1 MTITVTLPSADTE
14 PLAAAAFQAL
24 LDERA
29 LLDGDGA
36 GQAIAPSRLYAYA
49 IGMVREDEGVEAAL
63 AADARLAADFA
74 RLLARTATWRLP
86 RLAAASTAE
95 DVVRTGDNCRVE
107 LRRSE
112 AEPSQVYLIIELTAP
127 ESLPTRL
134 FVTRTGGQVIS
145 AELPAARDGVI
156 QLLAG
161 ADTPLVA
168 ALRDVGAE
176 IFLR

>member
-1 MTITVTLPSADTE
+1 MTITVTLPTAATE

-29 LLDGDGA
+29 LLA
-36 GQAIAPSRLYAYA
+36 AETARPVIAPSRLYAYA
-49 IGMVREDEGVEAAL
+49 AGVNDADAEVEAAL
-63 AADARLAADFA
+63 AADPRLAADFA
-74 RLLARTATWRLP
+74 RMLGRAATWRLP
-86 RLAAASTAE
+86 RLAAASSGE
-95 DVVRTGDNCRVE
+95 NLVRSGENCRIE

-112 AEPSQVYLIIELTAP
+112 AEPSQIYLIIELAAP
-127 ESLPTRL
+127 ETLPTRL
-134 FVTRTGGQVIS
+134 FAAREGGQVVS
-145 AELPAARDGVI
+145 ADLPAARDGVI

-176 IFLR
+176 VFLR